1 MGAAAT
7 NKKELIDW
15 INQLEDQAM
24 LQNLKMLKEETEG
37 KDWWNEISEPEK
49 AGIDRGLADSKA
61 GRTTP
66 HQQVRKSY
74 EEWL

>member
-1 MGAAAT
+1 MGAATT

-15 INQLEDQAM
+15 IEQLEDQAM
-24 LQNLKMLKEETEG
+24 LQNLKMLKEDSEG
-37 KDWWNEISEPEK
+37 KDWWDDISDAEK

-66 HQQVRKSY
+66 HQEVRKSY